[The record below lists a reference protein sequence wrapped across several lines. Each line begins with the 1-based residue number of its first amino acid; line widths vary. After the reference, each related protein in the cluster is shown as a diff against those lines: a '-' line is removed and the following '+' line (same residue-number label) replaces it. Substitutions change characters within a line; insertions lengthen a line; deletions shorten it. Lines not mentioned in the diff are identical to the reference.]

1 MEKTSIEFRNVTKQ
15 YRLFKN
21 NKQRLRFLLFR
32 TGNVRKKVAVNN
44 VSFVINKGE
53 SVALIGN
60 NGAGKSTV
68 LKMIS
73 QVTYPTCGDVIVNGT
88 IGALIELTAGFD
100 PEFTGRENIYLRGV
114 ILGMEKSR
122 IEKLVA
128 PVEAFAE
135 LGEYMDQPVRTY
147 SSGMKARLGFAIN
160 ISLKPD
166 ILIVDEALSVGDA
179 NFRRK
184 CKETIK
190 EYLADKTTTLLFVTH
205 AAVVA
210 QDFCERGI
218 VLNKGKLAFDGPIH
232 EALTKYR
239 NINARKKKAKQK
251 KLQASEK
258 ATDNSSGK

>member
-1 MEKTSIEFRNVTKQ
+1 MDDISIEFKNVSKQ

-32 TGNVRKKVAVNN
+32 SSDVRKKLAVNN
-44 VSFVINKGE
+44 VSFVISKGE

-73 QVTYPTCGDVIVNGT
+73 QVTYPTSGEITVNGT

-114 ILGMEKSR
+114 ILGLDRAYIDTLIKP
-122 IEKLVA
+122 IED
-128 PVEAFAE
+128 FAE
-135 LGEYMDQPVRTY
+135 LGEYIEQPVRTY

-160 ISLKPD
+160 INLKPD

-179 NFRRK
+179 NFKRK
-184 CKETIK
+184 CNETIK
-190 EYLADKTTTLLFVTH
+190 DYLSQKKTTLLFVTH
-205 AAVVA
+205 SAVVA
-210 QDFCERGI
+210 SQFCERGI
-218 VLNKGKLAFDGPIH
+218 VINKGKVAFDGPIS
-232 EALTKYR
+232 EALRKYK
-239 NINARKKKAKQK
+239 NINARRKKSAAKKLLADKQK
-251 KLQASEK
+251 NI
-258 ATDNSSGK
+258 ATQ